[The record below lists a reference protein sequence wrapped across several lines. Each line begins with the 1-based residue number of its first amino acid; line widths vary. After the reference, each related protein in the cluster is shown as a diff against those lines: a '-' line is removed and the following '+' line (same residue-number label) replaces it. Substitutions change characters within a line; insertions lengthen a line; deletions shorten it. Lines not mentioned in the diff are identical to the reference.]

1 MRFSSWGFTVLA
13 VTLGLSGCNP
23 TLEKRNRVHGSVTLD
38 GAPVAAGKIRLFA
51 LTGGVGTDGAITN
64 GAYDI
69 PADRGV
75 TSGSYRVEIS
85 VERSTGRKVP
95 DRDGDAG
102 AMKDETVESIPARY
116 NKDSTLKI
124 DFDPSADKPHDFD
137 LKSKP

>member
-1 MRFSSWGFTVLA
+1 MRFNLWSFTLLAITFGF
-13 VTLGLSGCNP
+13 SGCSP
-23 TLEKRNRVHGSVTLD
+23 SLDKRTRIHGTVTLD
-38 GAPVAAGKIRLFA
+38 GSSLTAGKIRLFA
-51 LTGGVGTDGAITN
+51 LTGGVGTDGAIVN

-75 TSGSYRVEIS
+75 TAGSYRVEIS

-95 DRDGDAG
+95 DRDGEAG

-124 DFDPSADKPHDFD
+124 DFDPSIDKAHDFD